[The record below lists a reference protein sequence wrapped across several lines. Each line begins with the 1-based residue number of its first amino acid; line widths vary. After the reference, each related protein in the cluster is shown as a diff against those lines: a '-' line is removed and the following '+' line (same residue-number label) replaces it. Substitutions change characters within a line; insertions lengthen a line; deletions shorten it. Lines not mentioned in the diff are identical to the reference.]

1 MKRCPAC
8 RSLNVNRS
16 FLSEEEAA
24 SHRLQSPYRC
34 AKCDTRFWVIS
45 RKTRMCAVVASA
57 TALTA
62 ILLVAGGQRLLGH
75 GEHPSTPVTV
85 NVLSPNDLYAI
96 GQARLAEQ
104 PAAELTQSA
113 ASP

>member
-1 MKRCPAC
+1 MKRCLAC

-24 SHRLQSPYRC
+24 SHPLQSPYRC
-34 AKCDTRFWVIS
+34 AKCNTRFWVIS
-45 RKTRMCAVVASA
+45 RKTRMGAVVASA

-62 ILLVAGGQRLLGH
+62 ILLVMGGQRLLGH
-75 GEHPSTPVTV
+75 GEPPSAPVTA

-96 GQARLAEQ
+96 GHARLAEQ

-113 ASP
+113 VSR